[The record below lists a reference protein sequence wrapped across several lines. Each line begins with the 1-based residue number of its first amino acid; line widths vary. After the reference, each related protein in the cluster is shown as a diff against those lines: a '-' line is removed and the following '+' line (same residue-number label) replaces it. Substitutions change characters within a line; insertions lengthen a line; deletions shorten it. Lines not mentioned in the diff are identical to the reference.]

1 MSRSRKGE
9 HIGIVPSV
17 KSTPMFQSIPEDKLQ
32 INRKYLIEINKKAS
46 PLLTIKKKYKG
57 VLDTLKSEKSIGS
70 YKFEYYKFKYL
81 ECLNKNDI
89 NESEERIDGPIFMG
103 RNKLAFLKIYNA
115 SAGEDILTLDQIK
128 AMEEI
133 DHKKGDHK
141 KGDHKKG
148 DHKKGDH
155 KKGGP
160 EIGLVEG
167 NTYYVRYIDPSGD
180 DLSNHNAFRGKYV
193 GIIKRKGHANEYC
206 FSNKIN
212 ISKSVFVDESI
223 QINFFY
229 TAKDLIEYDRQR
241 RVFDALIPYGQSIV
255 GSPSKKRGGNKRK
268 TEKQKRKSNK
278 RKTEK
283 RFVNMMV

>member
-1 MSRSRKGE
+1 MSRSSKGE
-9 HIGIVPSV
+9 HIGIVPRV

-32 INRKYLIEINKKAS
+32 INRKYLIEINNKVSNLK
-46 PLLTIKKKYKG
+46 TITKKYKG
-57 VLDTLKSEKSIGS
+57 VLETLKSEKSYGS

-81 ECLNKNDI
+81 ECLNKKDI
-89 NESEERIDGPIFMG
+89 NESEERIDGPIFNG
-103 RNKLAFLKIYNA
+103 KNKIASLKIYNA

-128 AMEEI
+128 AMKEI
-133 DHKKGDHK
+133 NHK

-160 EIGLVEG
+160 QIGLVEG
-167 NTYYVRYIDPSGD
+167 NTYYVRYIDPSSGD
-180 DLSNHNAFRGKYV
+180 DLSTHNAFRGKYV
-193 GIIKRKGHANEYC
+193 GIIERKGHANEYR
-206 FSNKIN
+206 FTNKVD
-212 ISKSVFVDESI
+212 ISKSVSLNERI

-229 TAKDLIEYDRQR
+229 TAKDLIDFDRTR

-255 GSPSKKRGGNKRK
+255 GSPSKKHGGNKRK

-283 RFVNMMV
+283 RFVNMMA